1 MFSTHED
8 CNANQVWFV
17 ATAKRPGKDCGACG
31 QKRLVGGGASWYTAL
46 HTMRQEA
53 PLRRQTS
60 APRQHKLARV
70 LGVLALAL
78 LLNVAV
84 IAMPDHWFDGW
95 GGYGY
100 LGVFLVTLLANAS
113 VFIPVPYPGVVA
125 KLAANLNVA
134 GASLLG
140 AAGSVLG
147 ETTAFFV
154 GRAGKGVVE
163 KTRFYMW
170 LQRQLRSPVRAF
182 TVLFLL
188 SAPPNPFF
196 DIAGLTAGSLGV
208 SFPIFVV
215 AVFLGRVVRMAIL
228 AALGR
233 TYL

>member
-1 MFSTHED
+1 MH
-8 CNANQVWFV
+8 
-17 ATAKRPGKDCGACG
+17 
-31 QKRLVGGGASWYTAL
+31 
-46 HTMRQEA
+46 QEA
-53 PLRRQTS
+53 PLERQPP
-60 APRQHKLARV
+60 APRQQKVVRV

-78 LLNVAV
+78 VLNLAV

-95 GGYGY
+95 GSYGY

-113 VFIPVPYPGVVA
+113 VFVPVPYPGVVA
-125 KLAANLNVA
+125 KLSANLNVA
-134 GASLLG
+134 GAALLG
-140 AAGSVLG
+140 AGGSVLG

-163 KTRFYMW
+163 KTRFYVW

-182 TVLFLL
+182 AVLFLL

-208 SFPIFVV
+208 SFPIFAV

-228 AALGR
+228 AALGH